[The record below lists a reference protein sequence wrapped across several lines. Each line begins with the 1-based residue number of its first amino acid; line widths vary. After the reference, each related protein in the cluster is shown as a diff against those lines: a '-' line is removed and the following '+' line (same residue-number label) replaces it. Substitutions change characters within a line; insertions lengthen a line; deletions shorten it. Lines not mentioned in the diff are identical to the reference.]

1 MKIIFL
7 FVDLLLVQQF
17 QYWNRSHTRRWCAL
31 HSLGQFSSLLS
42 LLCSGQ
48 DPLLQLLPVRDQQ
61 WWPVPLAGH
70 RLLHPSLCLWSQDC
84 GGCQWPQFWYWG
96 QGGIWETI
104 HTWNQ
109 GSGLHNKHC
118 LWHLHWAWKCK
129 SSVHYWMFR
138 AHWRQICYSS
148 NYQKVLHIVRI
159 WH

>member
-48 DPLLQLLPVRDQQ
+48 DPLLQLLPVRHQQ

-70 RLLHPSLCLWSQDC
+70 RLLHPSLCLWGQDC

-109 GSGLHNKHC
+109 RSGLLNKHC

-129 SSVHYWMFR
+129 SSVYYWMFR
-138 AHWRQICYSS
+138 ANWRQICYSS
-148 NYQKVLHIVRI
+148 NNQKVPQIVRI